1 MKKNILRVIAIVV
14 LITYNIGCESSLDEE
29 VFSELTT
36 DTFLNTEEGLRTVL
50 NSSYSN
56 VQYISG
62 GFAWFYTLSAMP
74 SGESYNRGGTVEAFF
89 TPLSNFTWDSNLILL
104 NFAWDKPYEAIRD
117 TNILLDNIDNDDLST
132 DYQRL
137 LSAEAKFIRGYAYM
151 TLYDYFGPTPI
162 FDSSEP
168 TNLTR
173 PRSTDEEMM
182 NFIEMDLLDAAAN
195 LPISQEEYGR
205 ATRGSALGLLCKF
218 YLNTFQWQKS
228 ADIAMEIINAQTY
241 SLVPEYKNVFSL
253 ANEGNPE
260 MLWVQ
265 ARTAIGGRHELNQ
278 FIFPTDYPFLPN
290 KGTYAARI
298 YLFDDFVNSFEAGD
312 ERLSL
317 IVTEYVNRDGEAI
330 QLLGNDESLPAK
342 YEFDAN
348 ATGNGDGNDFPVVRY
363 ADILLARAEAL
374 NEINGPTQEAI
385 DLINQVRQRSG
396 VSLIDLN
403 EFGDMTA
410 LRNRIQ
416 QEREWEFYAEVKR
429 REDQIRFGNLISG
442 AQARGKSAKDFQVL
456 FPIPEREINANPNLV
471 QNAGY

>member
-1 MKKNILRVIAIVV
+1 MKNYILKIIAVSL
-14 LITYNIGCESSLDEE
+14 LIPYSISCESALDEE

-36 DTFLNTEEGLRTVL
+36 ETFLNTEEGLRTVL

-89 TPLSNFTWDSNLILL
+89 TPLSNFTWDSNLELL
-104 NFAWDKPYEAIRD
+104 NFAWNKPYEAIRD
-117 TNILLDNIDNDDLST
+117 ANILLDNIDNEALNGE
-132 DYQRL
+132 YRKL
-137 LSAEAKFIRGYAYM
+137 LSAEARFIRGYAYT
-151 TLYDYFGPTPI
+151 TLYDYFGATPI

-173 PRSTDEEMM
+173 PRSTDEEMR
-182 NFIEMDLLDAAAN
+182 NFIETDFLSAAEN

-205 ATRGSALGLLCKF
+205 ATKGSALGLLCKF
-218 YLNTFQWQKS
+218 YLNTAQWQKS
-228 ADIAMEIINAQTY
+228 ADTAMEIMNMQTY
-241 SLVPEYKNVFSL
+241 SLVPDYKDVFSL
-253 ANEGNPE
+253 ANEGNSE
-260 MLWVQ
+260 MLWVH

-298 YLFDDFVNSFEAGD
+298 YLFDDFVNSFEED
-312 ERLSL
+312 DQRLNL
-317 IVTEYVNRDGEAI
+317 IVTNYINRNGEEI
-330 QLLGNDESLPAK
+330 QLLGNDQSLPAK
-342 YEFDAN
+342 YEFDSD

-374 NEINGPTQEAI
+374 NELNGPSTEAI
-385 DLINQVRQRSG
+385 DLINQVRARSG
-396 VSLIDLN
+396 VSLIGLN
-403 EFGDMTA
+403 EFNDANA
-410 LRNRIQ
+410 LRSRIQ

-429 REDQIRFGNLISG
+429 REDQKRFGNFISL
-442 AQARGKSAKDFQVL
+442 AQQRGKNAKDFQVL
-456 FPIPEREINANPNLV
+456 FPIPEREIDANPNLN
-471 QNAGY
+471 QNSGY